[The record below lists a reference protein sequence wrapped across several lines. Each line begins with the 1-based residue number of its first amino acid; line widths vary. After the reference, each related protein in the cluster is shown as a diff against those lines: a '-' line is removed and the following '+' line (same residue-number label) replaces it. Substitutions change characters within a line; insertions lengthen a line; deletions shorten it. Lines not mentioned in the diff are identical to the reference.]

1 MTSVSLS
8 WLTRGL
14 DMVIN
19 GREIRFLRTVLATCK
34 IAEICKD
41 GNIENAGTLFEGRY
55 QDSQKTTAKFIAI
68 MSEGYEMNKKFEEPG
83 YEPRPLTAEEAL
95 NLTEKDFD
103 KCFREAVE
111 AYTGEKITVQSEP
124 VKGKKKAAAKS
135 N

>member
-1 MTSVSLS
+1 
-8 WLTRGL
+8 
-14 DMVIN
+14 MVIN
-19 GREIRFLRTVLATCK
+19 GREIKFLRTVLATCK

-41 GNIENAGTLFEGRY
+41 GNIENAGILFEGKY

-68 MSEGYEMNKKFEEPG
+68 MSEGYEMNRKFEEPG

-95 NLTEKDFD
+95 NLTEKDFE
-103 KCFREAVE
+103 KCFVEAVS

-124 VKGKKKAAAKS
+124 VKGKKKAAVKS

>member
-1 MTSVSLS
+1 
-8 WLTRGL
+8 
-14 DMVIN
+14 MVIN

-34 IAEICKD
+34 VAEICKD

-135 N
+135 T

>member
-1 MTSVSLS
+1 
-8 WLTRGL
+8 
-14 DMVIN
+14 MVIN
-19 GREIRFLRTVLATCK
+19 GREIKFLRTVLATCK
-34 IAEICKD
+34 VAEICKD

-68 MSEGYEMNKKFEEPG
+68 MNEGYEMNKKFEEPG

-135 N
+135 T